1 MRRLKLLIL
10 VFCLAIS
17 IPLAYVVWQTYQGLA
32 QEERAQLRFFSE
44 SLFDEIE
51 NKLAEL
57 VQQEE
62 NRAIDEYQHTLTD
75 TPSGSR
81 TSSLAQAPREDY
93 ILGYLQNNP
102 DGSFQTP
109 LVADMG
115 RIPEPQHDRITQL
128 TTVNT
133 IFNQKKF
140 ASTVEHPK
148 PEPEKTKVSKVQ
160 SKKKEKDS
168 FADRYLTRSQQQAPK
183 SYLGR
188 KTQRTEEI
196 SAGQALNL
204 SKEDLSSKHAR
215 ESWAT
220 KAPAALSEG
229 ADEERLAKT
238 AGLPLDQ
245 ANLESKAYGQQEEA
259 HKFQVEVAPL
269 QSVFINDGRFFIF
282 RRIAINNQIFR
293 QGFVLKVQPFL
304 RHLAATCFEPQPM
317 AGFTGLSLQ
326 VVSNGHRNEVFQT
339 GAVVEAPDFI
349 TQRTFPAPFDF
360 LSAAVQSD
368 TIPVSPVR
376 QTLNVALAVLGLVM
390 LLGLM
395 AIYQSARI
403 EVDLSERRSQFVS
416 SVTHEL
422 KTPLTNI
429 RMYIEMLEQGI
440 AATPEREQDYFQILG
455 SESARLSRL
464 INNVLELAK
473 LEKKQ
478 RHFDLQQGDFKEVLA
493 EVQSVMT
500 HKLGQEGF
508 TLETE
513 AMDGLQF
520 AYDREVMIQILI
532 NLIDNSIKFGRKLP
546 QQCITIGVVRQE
558 DWVRISFSDTGPGIP
573 RKSLKRVFDDFYR
586 VDNDLTRSTGG
597 TGIGL
602 ALVKKFIS
610 AMGGRVQAAN
620 NTGPGCTITL
630 ILPASPMVS

>member
-1 MRRLKLLIL
+1 MKRLRLLIL
-10 VFCLAIS
+10 AFCLALS
-17 IPLAYVVWQTYQGLA
+17 IPLAYVVWHTYQGLA

-44 SLFDEIE
+44 SLFDEME

-62 NRAIDEYQHTLTD
+62 NRAVDEYQHTLTD
-75 TPSGSR
+75 APNGSR
-81 TSSLAQAPREDY
+81 TSPLAQAPREDY

-115 RIPEPQHDRITQL
+115 QVPEPQRDQITQL
-128 TTVNT
+128 RTVNT
-133 IFNQKKF
+133 LFNQKKF
-140 ASTVEHPK
+140 SIPVERPR
-148 PEPEKTKVSKVQ
+148 PEPKKAKVEKVQ

-168 FADRYLTRSQQQAPK
+168 FADRYLTRSPKQASK

-204 SKEDLSSKHAR
+204 SKEDLSSKRVR
-215 ESWAT
+215 ESWET

-229 ADEERLAKT
+229 ADDERLAQT
-238 AGLPLDQ
+238 AGLSLDQ

-269 QSVFINDGRFFIF
+269 QSVFVDDGRFFIF

-293 QGFVLKVQPFL
+293 QGFVLKIQPFL
-304 RHLAATCFEPQPM
+304 RHLAATCFDPQPM
-317 AGFTGLSLQ
+317 AGFTGLRLQ
-326 VVSNGHRNEVFQT
+326 VMRNGQRNEAFQT
-339 GAVVEAPDFI
+339 GAEVAAPDFI
-349 TQRTFPAPFDF
+349 TRRTFPAPFDF
-360 LSAAVQSD
+360 LSAAVQAD
-368 TIPVSPVR
+368 TMPVSPVR
-376 QTLNVALAVLGLVM
+376 RTLNVVLAVLGLVI
-390 LLGLM
+390 LLGLV

-440 AATPEREQDYFQILG
+440 AATPEREQDYFHILG

-478 RHFDLQQGDFKEVLA
+478 RHFDLQPGDFKEVLA
-493 EVQSVMT
+493 EVQSVMA
-500 HKLGQEGF
+500 HKLEQEGF

-513 AMDGLQF
+513 ALDGLHF

-532 NLIDNSIKFGRKLP
+532 NLIDNSLKFGRTSP
-546 QQCITIGVVRQE
+546 QQCITIAVVCQK
-558 DWVRISFSDTGPGIP
+558 DWIRISVSDTGPGIP
-573 RKSLKRVFDDFYR
+573 HKALKRVFDDFYR
-586 VDNDLTRSTGG
+586 VDNDLTRATGG

-630 ILPASPMVS
+630 SLPVSPTAS